1 MRSGL
6 PNKEK
11 AAVREAYAAGEVG
24 KSELIA
30 AESASYH
37 SAGTC
42 TFYGTAN
49 SNQMLMEIMGLQLP
63 GSSFINPDDPMRDRF
78 TERAV
83 SQALAITCDT
93 DDYRPIGRI
102 VDEAAI
108 VNAMVGLMAT
118 GGSTNHTIHLVAI
131 AAAAGISIDW
141 SDFSDLSRAVPLLA
155 SVYPNGQ
162 GDINQFEAAG
172 GLAVIVAELLS
183 AGLLH
188 EDVETIVGSGLK
200 YYAKRAV
207 VHEDKLQ
214 YSKVQPISED
224 RSILRGVSDPFS
236 PEGGISVVEGNI
248 GRAIVKVSALAE
260 EHRSI
265 SAPARVFRNQDEFAD
280 AFEAGE
286 LTQDM
291 VAVVRRQGPRANGMP
306 ELHKLSPYLGV
317 MQNNGLRVALLTDG
331 RMSGA
336 SGKIL
341 AAIQVTPEA
350 MAGGL
355 IDRIQDGDLITIDS
369 AGNKL
374 EVAADLTSRP
384 APQAA
389 VDEIGMGRELFS
401 GLRASALSAEQGAS
415 IVSL

>member
-1 MRSGL
+1 
-6 PNKEK
+6 
-11 AAVREAYAAGEVG
+11 
-24 KSELIA
+24 
-30 AESASYH
+30 
-37 SAGTC
+37 
-42 TFYGTAN
+42 
-49 SNQMLMEIMGLQLP
+49 
-63 GSSFINPDDPMRDRF
+63 
-78 TERAV
+78 
-83 SQALAITCDT
+83 
-93 DDYRPIGRI
+93 
-102 VDEAAI
+102 

-141 SDFSDLSRAVPLLA
+141 SDFSDLSSVVPLLA

-188 EDVETIVGSGLK
+188 EDVETIVGSGLN

-207 VHEDKLQ
+207 VHEHKLQ
-214 YSKVQPISED
+214 YSEVRAISED
-224 RSILRGVSDPFS
+224 RSILRGVADPFS

-265 SAPARVFRNQDEFAD
+265 SAPARVFHNQDEFAD

-317 MQNNGLRVALLTDG
+317 MQNNGLSVALLTDG

-374 EVAADLTSRP
+374 EVAADLASRP

-415 IVSL
+415 IVSR